1 MTFYILG
8 ALNNEK
14 DGTREKLIQ
23 RKKVIEIL
31 GKIDESVDKGKCDQ
45 MVRRW
50 SGEYLTI
57 YNNYILP
64 NIIKICQNSLII
76 LPTTLH

>member
-45 MVRRW
+45 MVRR
-50 SGEYLTI
+50 
-57 YNNYILP
+57 
-64 NIIKICQNSLII
+64 
-76 LPTTLH
+76 